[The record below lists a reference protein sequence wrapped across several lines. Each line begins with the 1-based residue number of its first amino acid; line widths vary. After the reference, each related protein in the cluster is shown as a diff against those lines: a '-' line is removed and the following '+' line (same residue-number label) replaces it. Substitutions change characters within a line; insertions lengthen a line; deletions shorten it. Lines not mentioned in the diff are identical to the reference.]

1 MDLPDLNEQAFRQEL
16 LSGPSTIKLVRG
28 QIERIHNEL
37 RDQFMATLDA
47 DTLVPLRSE
56 LMDRILR
63 SLWITRGLPDSGL
76 SLLAVGGYGRGELQP
91 FSDIDVLI
99 LAREEKFI
107 NEYSEDLQSFIT
119 LLWDLKLDVGH
130 SVRTL
135 SECVAE
141 AAGDLTIITNLLE
154 ARTLAGD
161 ESLYPE
167 LTRKI
172 SPRHIWPSVAF
183 FNAKSQE
190 LTERHDKHN
199 SPDYNLEPNV
209 KNSPG
214 ALRDIQ
220 TVCWVANR
228 HFGRGTLQSLSEKDI
243 ITDSEFRI
251 LSAAHRFLWQVRSS
265 LHYLSGREEDRLLF
279 DLQKPVA
286 ALLGYKGDE
295 RRSAVENF
303 MYDFYRHQLNVTE
316 LCELILQHIRE
327 AHLACGP
334 VVAEEVNEDFIF
346 SNGYLQLTT
355 TDLFSREPVWLL
367 KSFLLMAQHPEA
379 KGMHSSTIRAIRDH
393 RHLIDEDYRRRPE
406 NNDAFMALLR
416 SRHRVVT
423 ELHRMTR
430 YGILGAYIPEF
441 GAIIGMMEHDLLHKY
456 TVDDH
461 SMRMTR
467 LMRQFRNG
475 NVRKRFPLASRLIHS
490 VRKKEIL
497 YLAALLHDTGKNMEG
512 DHTQNSGEIALRF
525 CQQHRLPEADANMV
539 SWLCSN
545 HLLMSDAC
553 QRIQV
558 ANPDELMPFAQAVGD
573 QYHLDL
579 LFMVS
584 AADTYSTNP
593 VLWTPWRAEQ
603 MRSLYD
609 STRDMLKRGLDNRL
623 SKQEVIAEIQ
633 RETLLQLSHYG
644 IPESRVRE
652 IWGSP
657 GEDYFLREGV
667 DNLVWHILE
676 IDAHGDPDRPLISLR
691 QTSEHNQEGATQIF
705 IFAPDHPNQFAVIT
719 ATLDTLNLNIQ
730 DARIMTSEQERNAVD
745 TFIVLDENNQ
755 AITDPDQIRHI
766 RITLT
771 DALADPE
778 NYPTLI
784 QRRTPRVYKQFIVP
798 TEVTLSNDAD
808 GLCTIMEVMAADR
821 PGLLAK
827 VGEILSGFNTQI
839 LNARILTEGERV
851 FDIFSIAD
859 PDGAPYSD
867 PTICQEIRKAIISG
881 LDQQV
886 EKQTNV

>member
-1 MDLPDLNEQAFRQEL
+1 MELPDLNEQAFREEL
-16 LSGPSTIKLVRG
+16 LSNPATIRVVRSH
-28 QIERIHNEL
+28 IERIHNAL
-37 RDQFMATLDA
+37 RAQFMATLDA

-63 SLWITRGLPDSGL
+63 SLWVTRGLPEDGL
-76 SLLAVGGYGRGELQP
+76 ALIAVGGYGRGELQP

-99 LAREEKFI
+99 LAREERFI

-119 LLWDLKLDVGH
+119 LLWDLKLEVGH

-161 ESLYPE
+161 QSLYPE
-167 LTRKI
+167 LSDKISTRKI
-172 SPRHIWPSVAF
+172 WPSEAF
-183 FNAKSQE
+183 FNAKWQE

-199 SPDYNLEPNV
+199 SADYNLEPNV

-220 TVCWVANR
+220 TVSWVACR
-228 HFGRGTLQSLSEKDI
+228 HFGQGTLGNLSQTGI
-243 ITDSEFRI
+243 ITPSEYQQ
-251 LSAAHRFLWQVRSS
+251 LSDAHSFLWRVRSA

-279 DLQKPVA
+279 DLQKQVA
-286 ALLGYKGDE
+286 SLLGYKDDD

-303 MYDFYRHQLNVTE
+303 MYEFYRHQLTVTE
-316 LCELILQHIRE
+316 LCELILQHIHE
-327 AHLACGP
+327 MHLSFGP
-334 VVAEEVNEDFIF
+334 VVTEEVNEHFIF

-379 KGMHSSTIRAIRDH
+379 SGMHSSTIRAIRDH
-393 RHLIDEDYRRRPE
+393 RHLIDDHYRQQRE
-406 NNDAFMALLR
+406 NNDTFMALMR
-416 SRHRVVT
+416 SRTRVVT
-423 ELHRMTR
+423 ELHRMMR

-461 SMRMTR
+461 SMRMIR
-467 LMRQFRNG
+467 LMRQFRYG
-475 NVRKRFPLASRLIHS
+475 NVRKRFPIASRLIHT

-497 YLAALLHDTGKNMEG
+497 YLAALLHDTGKSMEG
-512 DHTQNSGEIALRF
+512 DHTLNSGEIALRF
-525 CQQHRLPEADANMV
+525 CRQHRLSDADAAMV

-553 QRIQV
+553 QRLQFS
-558 ANPDELMPFAQAVGD
+558 NPDDVVQFARAVGD
-573 QYHLDL
+573 QQHLDM

-584 AADTYSTNP
+584 AADTHSTNP
-593 VLWTPWRAEQ
+593 ELWTPWRAEQ
-603 MRSLYD
+603 MRELYE
-609 STRDMLKRGLDNRL
+609 STRDMLKRGLDNRQ
-623 SKQEVIAEIQ
+623 SKEEVIAEIQ
-633 RETLLQLSHYG
+633 RNALLQLNNYG
-644 IPESRVRE
+644 IPEARVRE

-676 IDAHGDPDRPLISLR
+676 IDAHGDVDRPLISIR

-719 ATLDTLNLNIQ
+719 ATLDALNLNIQ

-745 TFIVLDENNQ
+745 TFIVLDENNE

-766 RITLT
+766 RITLSE
-771 DALADPE
+771 ALADPE

-784 QRRTPRVYKQFIVP
+784 QRRTLRAYKQFMVP

-808 GLCTIMEVMAADR
+808 GLCTIMEVTAADR
-821 PGLLAK
+821 PGLLAR
-827 VGEILSGFNTQI
+827 VGEILSGFGTQI

-851 FDIFSIAD
+851 YDIFSITD
-859 PDGAPYSD
+859 EQGAPYSD
-867 PTICQEIRKAIISG
+867 PALCEEIRLAIIKG
-881 LDQQV
+881 LDHQV